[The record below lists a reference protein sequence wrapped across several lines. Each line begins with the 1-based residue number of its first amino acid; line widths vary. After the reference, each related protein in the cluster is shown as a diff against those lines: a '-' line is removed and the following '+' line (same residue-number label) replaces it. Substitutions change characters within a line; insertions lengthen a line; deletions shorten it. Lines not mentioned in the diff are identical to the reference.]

1 MLEIFAFQG
10 LIIGKMLERKGFRKG
25 KDAGKVRGLERQGL
39 WKGKGFG
46 KVRMLDREGF
56 GNVRI
61 LEM

>member
-1 MLEIFAFQG
+1 MLEIFAFQR

-46 KVRMLDREGF
+46 KVRMLDR
-56 GNVRI
+56 
-61 LEM
+61 